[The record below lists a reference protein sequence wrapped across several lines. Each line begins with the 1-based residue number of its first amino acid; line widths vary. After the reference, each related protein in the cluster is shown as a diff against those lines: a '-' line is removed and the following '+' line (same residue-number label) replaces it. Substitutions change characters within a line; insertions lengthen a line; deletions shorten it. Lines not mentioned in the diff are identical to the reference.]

1 MFLSRAQFKFSEAL
15 LKATP
20 LPLLAQSAQHQITF
34 NYFRFSRGDGPSDL
48 ECSYSSSLPLQEFF
62 NEIDSYFMKRKQYK
76 SSLEILTQRMA
87 QFRSIERRLLT
98 RFKDKT
104 PSALTNL
111 DMLLEGTYKQVQA
124 SCDQVEAATK
134 EEQMV
139 GSNLSCIIR

>member
-1 MFLSRAQFKFSEAL
+1 MVDYLPSEEKTGTKVIFQMIML
-15 LKATP
+15 RSHL
-20 LPLLAQSAQHQITF
+20 IF
-34 NYFRFSRGDGPSDL
+34 FRFSRGDGTSDL

-76 SSLEILTQRMA
+76 SSLDILTQRMA

-111 DMLLEGTYKQVQA
+111 DMLLEGTYKQVQS

-134 EEQMV
+134 DEENV
-139 GSNLSCIIR
+139 GSNLGCIIR